1 MSFSLPRR
9 LARTVLLVGAAAAA
23 PLLAAGAAHA
33 EDTAA
38 PAGPGLGGLTA
49 PDGDGLGD
57 TVENASHQTTVLAA
71 NAGTDAMKATLPPA
85 DQLLST
91 AGHDA
96 LPDVRD
102 AAGGA
107 TDSAG
112 RLLGGTAES
121 ATADLP
127 AAQTLPAASLV
138 PNLGALPALPA
149 TDQLPLNGLL

>member
-1 MSFSLPRR
+1 MSLSLPRR
-9 LARTVLLVGAAAAA
+9 LARTVLLVGAAATA

-33 EDTAA
+33 AQAAA

-49 PDGDGLGD
+49 LDGDGLGD
-57 TVENASHQTTVLAA
+57 AVENASHQTTVLAA
-71 NAGTDAMKATLPPA
+71 NAGTDAMKTILPTA
-85 DQLLST
+85 DQVLST

-112 RLLGGTAES
+112 RLLGGAAES

-127 AAQTLPAASLV
+127 ATQALPTTSLV
-138 PNLGALPALPA
+138 PNLGALPPLPA
-149 TDQLPLNGLL
+149 ADQLPLSGLV